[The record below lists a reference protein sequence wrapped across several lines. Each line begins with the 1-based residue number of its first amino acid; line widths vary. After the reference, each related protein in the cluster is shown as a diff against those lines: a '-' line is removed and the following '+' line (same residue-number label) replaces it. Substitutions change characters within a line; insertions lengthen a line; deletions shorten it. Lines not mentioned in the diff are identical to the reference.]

1 MTKDQARKI
10 IMDSAVEPYGTI
22 YDDRYKKIAKQ
33 AFLDG
38 MVFWDMVKAGVVSE
52 DMIDEDFFLMLR
64 ESNG

>member
-1 MTKDQARKI
+1 MTKDQTRRI
-10 IMDSAVEPYGTI
+10 TMDSAVEPYGTI
-22 YDDRYKKIAKQ
+22 YDDRYKKIARQ

-52 DMIDEDFFLMLR
+52 DMIDEDFFLILR